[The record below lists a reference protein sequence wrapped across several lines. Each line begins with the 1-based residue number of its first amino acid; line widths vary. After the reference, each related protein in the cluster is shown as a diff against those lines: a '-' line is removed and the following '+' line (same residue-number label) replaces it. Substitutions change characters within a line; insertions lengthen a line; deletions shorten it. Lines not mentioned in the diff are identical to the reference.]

1 MNDNNSFL
9 KSVINLLHYKLI
21 IQIQNLYLYS
31 QNFDLPLTLNMKL

>member
-31 QNFDLPLTLNMKL
+31 QNSDLAFIVNMKL